1 MRILHLSNVIG
12 ENKGGGLHEVVSN
25 LYINQKELQHEPH
38 VWYPGHYKDANTFR
52 QDDHVIALPT
62 FGNLKYGLIKGIF
75 NSIPEEVKHYDIIHQ
90 HGIWMPLSIYSRKIR
105 KGNKLKTVIQPHGYL
120 LKHSFNLSKYKKL
133 LAFHL
138 YERSNLQSA
147 NVLVACAMHEALTLK
162 KMFPDQEVAIIP
174 NGVSL
179 EFFNAQRNLNNFS
192 NDKKRILFLSQIIPV
207 KGVERV
213 LKGLYSIGIDKFS
226 NWEFIIAGY
235 ENVNYK
241 EFLVKTINQLNLNS
255 LVSFV
260 GPKIEQDK
268 IDIFDS
274 ANVFIL
280 PSFNENYGIV
290 VAEALARGIPVI
302 TTKGTPWEELNTNNC
317 GFWVNNSDEG
327 IKFSLMKLLETS
339 DNELIKMG
347 NRGKQLIERKY
358 LWNKTT
364 LKTIELYDWILN
376 GGVRPDFFI

>member
-1 MRILHLSNVIG
+1 
-12 ENKGGGLHEVVSN
+12 
-25 LYINQKELQHEPH
+25 
-38 VWYPGHYKDANTFR
+38 
-52 QDDHVIALPT
+52 
-62 FGNLKYGLIKGIF
+62 
-75 NSIPEEVKHYDIIHQ
+75 
-90 HGIWMPLSIYSRKIR
+90 
-105 KGNKLKTVIQPHGYL
+105 
-120 LKHSFNLSKYKKL
+120 
-133 LAFHL
+133 
-138 YERSNLQSA
+138 
-147 NVLVACAMHEALTLK
+147 
-162 KMFPDQEVAIIP
+162 MFPDQEVAIIP